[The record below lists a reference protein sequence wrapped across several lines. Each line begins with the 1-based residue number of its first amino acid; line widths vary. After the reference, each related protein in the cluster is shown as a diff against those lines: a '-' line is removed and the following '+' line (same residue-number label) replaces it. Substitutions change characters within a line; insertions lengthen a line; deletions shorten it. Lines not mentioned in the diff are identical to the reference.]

1 MTVEIT
7 FSADDSDFIR
17 ERAVQICEEVK
28 EVGWYG
34 FNSVP
39 ATERGLCG
47 EIAVARH
54 LDDKG
59 HHVEVHRTIY
69 GGDLLIDGDIHDEV
83 KECGEKWRK
92 IRGGFPL
99 EPRHV
104 NKYVRKGVRRIWLVE
119 RLQGWRPSDNMI
131 VKIHGWVE
139 PQWVRDN
146 CEILPDTIS
155 DKEGKVDYI
164 VKEVDIH
171 APSSV

>member
-1 MTVEIT
+1 MPVDII

-17 ERAVQICEEVK
+17 ERAAQIHSQVD

-34 FNSVP
+34 HNSLQ
-39 ATERGLCG
+39 ATEKGLAG
-47 EIAVARH
+47 EIATARH
-54 LDDKG
+54 LDSLG
-59 HHVEVHRTIY
+59 HTVEVHRTIW
-69 GGDLLIDGDIHDEV
+69 GGDLLIDGDITDEV

-119 RLQGWRPSDNMI
+119 RTKGWRASDNI
-131 VKIHGWVE
+131 EVRIYGWVE

-146 CEILPDTIS
+146 CEVLPDTIS

-171 APSSV
+171 APSPV